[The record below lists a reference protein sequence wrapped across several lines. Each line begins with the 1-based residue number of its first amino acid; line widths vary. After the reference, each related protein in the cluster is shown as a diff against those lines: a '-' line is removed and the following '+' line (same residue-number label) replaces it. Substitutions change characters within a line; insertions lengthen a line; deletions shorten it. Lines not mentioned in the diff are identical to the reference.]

1 MSSESPNQRF
11 QEADAL
17 FKQQRYQD
25 ALRILEEL
33 DAAFPNTRNVMYPRA
48 QCLYALG
55 RTGEAMQVC
64 DFMMAL
70 FEDASAQELKAR
82 IQAEM
87 AASQGAAQ
95 TQRVGKARTAGAKKG
110 VLYALIGVAAIGLVA
125 VAGKPLLSFV
135 KDKGGAISA
144 MGRAV
149 RTIDSTKPLY
159 EAEYIFDH
167 KVEPHGHVHASCIV
181 ECPNGDL
188 RAVWYENAPPF
199 PTEQRD
205 KSDDVRIG
213 GARRRAGEDA
223 WDKPFVM
230 NDSLGRSDNN
240 PCMVIDKDNRLW
252 LFHATLDY
260 PPRNTWVYATVKYM
274 VSSDYENA
282 DVPVW
287 QKSTTLEPRFEGLE
301 EIVTSI
307 SVEDSVKDG
316 ISAEELAIAREK
328 IKNPETLR
336 EGWMTRV
343 HPLIRSDGTL
353 LLPLASEHYE
363 IAAMALTNDGGESWT
378 FSAPVP
384 DTGVEQPS
392 VVELP
397 GGRMLAYLRTLG
409 VEHSIEQTE
418 SLDGGMTW
426 APTTV
431 TGLLHPQSGIEA
443 IQLRSGRLALVYN
456 DKYDD
461 PRDSL
466 AVSISEDEGKT
477 WRWTR
482 HLENTAGE
490 RFDYPSLIQAKD
502 DSLHVTYSHNTESIK
517 HVRFNEAWVQ
527 EGDRPAQ

>member
-1 MSSESPNQRF
+1 
-11 QEADAL
+11 
-17 FKQQRYQD
+17 
-25 ALRILEEL
+25 
-33 DAAFPNTRNVMYPRA
+33 
-48 QCLYALG
+48 
-55 RTGEAMQVC
+55 
-64 DFMMAL
+64 
-70 FEDASAQELKAR
+70 
-82 IQAEM
+82 
-87 AASQGAAQ
+87 
-95 TQRVGKARTAGAKKG
+95 
-110 VLYALIGVAAIGLVA
+110 
-125 VAGKPLLSFV
+125 
-135 KDKGGAISA
+135 
-144 MGRAV
+144 
-149 RTIDSTKPLY
+149 
-159 EAEYIFDH
+159 
-167 KVEPHGHVHASCIV
+167 CIV

-205 KSDDVRIG
+205 RSSDVRIG
-213 GARRRAGEDA
+213 GARKRAGKDTWDA
-223 WDKPFVM
+223 PFVIA
-230 NDSLGRSDNN
+230 DTQGRSDNN
-240 PCMVIDKDNRLW
+240 PCMVIDSENRLW

-274 VSSDYENA
+274 VSSDYESA

-287 QKSTTLEPRFEGLE
+287 LKSAIFEPKFEGLE
-301 EIVTSI
+301 EIVTGI

-316 ISAEELAIAREK
+316 ISAEELVIAREK
-328 IKNPETLR
+328 IKKPETLR
-336 EGWMTRV
+336 EGWMTRA

-363 IAAMALTNDGGESWT
+363 IAAMAMTKNGGESWT

-392 VVELP
+392 VVEFP

-426 APTTV
+426 SPTTV
-431 TGLLHPQSGIEA
+431 TGLLHPCSGIEA
-443 IQLRSGRLALVYN
+443 IVLRSGRLALVYN

-466 AVSISEDEGKT
+466 AISLSEDEGKT

-482 HLENTAGE
+482 HLENTPGE

-502 DSLHVTYSHNTESIK
+502 DSLHVTYSHNTEAIK
-517 HVRFNEAWVQ
+517 HVRFNETWVMQ
-527 EGDRPAQ
+527 GDR